1 MFGKSDGKYHDTGK
15 IDPSLIGAGK
25 IGGKGKAKTGAT
37 RRLASSRSAQA
48 GLHFPVGRIQR
59 LLRERVGNGQ
69 RCSIT
74 AGVALTSVAEYLCA
88 ELLELSG
95 NCARDS
101 NVKRIVP
108 RHILVAIK
116 SDEELN
122 KFITAWI
129 PFSGSV
135 PSNEAVT
142 SVRKVTK
149 KNTTEENN

>member
-1 MFGKSDGKYHDTGK
+1 MFNKGEGKFHEGSKM
-15 IDPSLIGAGK
+15 DPSLMGSGK

-37 RRLASSRSAQA
+37 RRHASSRSAQA

-59 LLRERVGNGQ
+59 MLKERISGNQ

-74 AGVALTSVAEYLCA
+74 AGVALASVAEYLCA

-95 NCARDS
+95 NTARDYH
-101 NVKRIVP
+101 VKRIVP

-129 PFSGSV
+129 PNGGVVATNESIASVKKMPKKGSED
-135 PSNEAVT
+135 NE
-142 SVRKVTK
+142 
-149 KNTTEENN
+149 